1 MVNMETNTY
10 NNSII
15 ASGYNVT
22 FDLYKDKNIYFHQE
36 GWKQSRSIEKRQKK
50 LLHLVKQTNIRSY
63 RTAPR

>member
-1 MVNMETNTY
+1 MINMETTTY

-15 ASGYNVT
+15 ASGYTVT
-22 FDLYKDKNIYFHQE
+22 FDLYEEKNIYFHQE
-36 GWKQSRSIEKRQKK
+36 GWKQSRSIERLQKK